1 MIKQLIV
8 NGETLINVPVEKTVL
23 VELGLTDSEADKAI
37 SDHNNEKELQAIR
50 ERRSPLLIEADHLVN
65 IALDNGVDIAPY
77 RQYRQQLRD
86 ITQTYTTLKDVVW
99 PQKPSLP
106 QASA

>member
-1 MIKQLIV
+1 MITIDY
-8 NGETLINVPVEKTVL
+8 EKTMHPACKL
-23 VELGLTDSEADKAI
+23 
-37 SDHNNEKELQAIR
+37 
-50 ERRSPLLIEADHLVN
+50 ERLRDVRKPLLIEADHLVEK
-65 IALDNGVDIAPY
+65 ALDKGVDATPF
-77 RQYRQQLRD
+77 RQYRDSLRD

>member
-1 MIKQLIV
+1 MNQQIKDLNDFNIKQLR
-8 NGETLINVPVEKTVL
+8 LARNVRL
-23 VELGLTDSEADKAI
+23 CDADK
-37 SDHNNEKELQAIR
+37 
-50 ERRSPLLIEADHLVN
+50 LVFVAEDVG
-65 IALDNGVDIAPY
+65 IDTAPY

-86 ITQTYTTLKDVVW
+86 ITQNYKTLKDVVW

>member
-1 MIKQLIV
+1 MKIIYLVSEGDKKAHNMPLDLEAFL
-8 NGETLINVPVEKTVL
+8 GAGFSRGTFEKYQRECDIDEVR
-23 VELGLTDSEADKAI
+23 
-37 SDHNNEKELQAIR
+37 QA
-50 ERRSPLLIEADHLVN
+50 RSHLLIEADHMVN

>member
-1 MIKQLIV
+1 MDQQVKDLNEFNLQQLR
-8 NGETLINVPVEKTVL
+8 L
-23 VELGLTDSEADKAI
+23 VRDKRLSDADK
-37 SDHNNEKELQAIR
+37 
-50 ERRSPLLIEADHLVN
+50 LVFK
-65 IALDNGVDIAPY
+65 AEDNGIDTSPY

-86 ITQTYTTLKDVVW
+86 ITQTYQTLEDVVW

>member
-1 MIKQLIV
+1 M
-8 NGETLINVPVEKTVL
+8 
-23 VELGLTDSEADKAI
+23 
-37 SDHNNEKELQAIR
+37 EKEFKYDNLNPECELILIR
-50 ERRSPLLIEADHLVN
+50 EARKSLLIEADHLVN
-65 IALDNGVDIAPY
+65 LALDSEVEITPF

-86 ITQTYTTLKDVVW
+86 ITQTYKTLKDVVW

>member
-1 MIKQLIV
+1 MIKKLLV
-8 NGETLINVPVEKTVL
+8 NGETLINVPAVKSVL
-23 VELGLTDSEADKAI
+23 VELGLTDSEADKVI
-37 SDHNNEKELQAIR
+37 TDHNSAKELDAIR
-50 ERRSPLLIEADHLVN
+50 AYRAPLLIEADYLVN

-86 ITQTYTTLKDVVW
+86 ITQTYQTLKDVVW